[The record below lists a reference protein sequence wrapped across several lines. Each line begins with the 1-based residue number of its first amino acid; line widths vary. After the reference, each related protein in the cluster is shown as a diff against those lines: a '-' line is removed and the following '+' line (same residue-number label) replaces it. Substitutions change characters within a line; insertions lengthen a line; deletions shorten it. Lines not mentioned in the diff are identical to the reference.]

1 MEMILSSYF
10 YHKGPIIQA
19 FTIQLMKLTLELC
32 KELHAKIQSAYF
44 AAMPIVPIASS
55 VIS

>member
-1 MEMILSSYF
+1 MEMISSSYF
-10 YHKGPIIQA
+10 YHKERIIPA
-19 FTIQLMKLTLELC
+19 FTIQLMKSILEPC
-32 KELHAKIQSAYF
+32 KELLAKMQSAYF